1 MLCINLRAHY
11 ASILG
16 GVLSVLALYFGGAAS
31 SVIGKLRKAY
41 MAVLTVEKRYNADH
55 FVSVDLSRQFRERI

>member
-16 GVLSVLALYFGGAAS
+16 GVLSVLVLYFGGVAS
-31 SVIGKLRKAY
+31 CVIGKLHRAY

-55 FVSVDLSRQFRERI
+55 FVSVDLSQERI